1 MTTPNLYGFATKE
14 LAQDATI
21 AYILAW
27 ADPKYSESHCRL
39 HALGTELLRSLL
51 RTQIR
56 EEDLPPIETLL
67 VETQVDRIDILVRI
81 NPDQN
86 AHRIILIIE
95 DKVSTAEHSN
105 QIERYKEA
113 AENKYKDD
121 YDQLVAV
128 YLKTGNES
136 KASLPSEDIC
146 GRFLRHDLLEVL
158 DKFQDTQNT
167 IVDDFR
173 TYLQNWEDNT
183 NSWKSKSYREWQGGQ
198 YQGFYVALES
208 MWQKKGNHCG
218 WGYYAN
224 PSGGFLACWLSGEQG
239 GKLNWI
245 GTDEDRQAD
254 IFMQIH
260 NATRLTVRLGG
271 NSIGKVT
278 SPFMW
283 QALEALEKFNNE
295 TSDDIQIEKAGRFRG
310 GWGAAVANVT
320 FGEQEQ
326 ESEQEPWFV
335 FDTNGIVNMEA
346 SIERLLRVQELLQKV
361 AKHLTDQGAVS

>member
-51 RTQIR
+51 GTQKVK
-56 EEDLPPIETLL
+56 LPLIETLL

-86 AHRIILIIE
+86 ANRIILIIE

-105 QIERYKEA
+105 QIERYKKA
-113 AENKYKDD
+113 AKNRYKDK
-121 YDQLVAV
+121 YDRLVAV

-136 KASLPSEDIC
+136 KASLPPKKKC
-146 GRFLRHDLLEVL
+146 GRFLRRNLLGVL
-158 DKFQDTQNT
+158 NKFQDTQNT

-173 TYLQNWEDNT
+173 THLQNWETDT

-208 MWQKKGNHCG
+208 TWQKKGNQCG

-245 GTDEDRQAD
+245 GTEDRHAD

-260 NATRLTVRLGG
+260 DATRLTVRLGG
-271 NSIGKVT
+271 GGTGKVT

-283 QALEALEKFNNE
+283 QAFGALEKFNNE
-295 TSDDIQIEKAGRFRG
+295 TSDDIQIAKAGRFRG

-320 FGEQEQ
+320 FGEQ
-326 ESEQEPWFV
+326 EQEPWFV

>member
-1 MTTPNLYGFATKE
+1 MTMTSWSQCISKRATNQKR
-14 LAQDATI
+14 A
-21 AYILAW
+21 
-27 ADPKYSESHCRL
+27 SRL
-39 HALGTELLRSLL
+39 
-51 RTQIR
+51 
-56 EEDLPPIETLL
+56 
-67 VETQVDRIDILVRI
+67 
-81 NPDQN
+81 
-86 AHRIILIIE
+86 
-95 DKVSTAEHSN
+95 K
-105 QIERYKEA
+105 K
-113 AENKYKDD
+113 K
-121 YDQLVAV
+121 
-128 YLKTGNES
+128 
-136 KASLPSEDIC
+136 C
-146 GRFLRHDLLEVL
+146 GRFLRHDLLDVL
-158 DKFQDTQNT
+158 DKFQDTKNT

-173 TYLQNWEDNT
+173 TYLQNWETDT
-183 NSWKSKSYREWQGGQ
+183 NSWESKSYREWQGGQ

-208 MWQKKGNHCG
+208 TWQEKGNQCG

-245 GTDEDRQAD
+245 GTEDRHAD

-260 NATRLTVRLGG
+260 DATRLTVRLGG
-271 NSIGKVT
+271 GGTGKVT

-283 QALEALEKFNNE
+283 QAFGALEKFNNE
-295 TSDDIQIEKAGRFRG
+295 TSDDIQIAKAGRFRG